1 MRIPGHDV
9 EHNRKTRSHR
19 SAGEVVTRI
28 RSKTGA
34 ITQRSRVAPVTVSR
48 VTYSSPIDCRA
59 VSGWSSKPDRTWTR
73 PRDNHL
79 CSPVLA
85 GRGKGH
91 KCHRPRHH
99 HNRSQP
105 ITTRRAWPALSLHR
119 PTSHLCQFL
128 NGFRFVAGVH
138 CHWAPRPTEQG
149 LLCLKTDTGAH
160 TRVAHW
166 LDSWRQDSVL
176 SKGTTLYFVCCRPGR
191 GRFSVVVS

>member
-105 ITTRRAWPALSLHR
+105 ITTRRAGSALSLHH

-128 NGFRFVAGVH
+128 NGFRFVAGVLPLGPEADRAGTSLLENRH
-138 CHWAPRPTEQG
+138 GCAYTCRTLFGFLAPRLRTI
-149 LLCLKTDTGAH
+149 
-160 TRVAHW
+160 
-166 LDSWRQDSVL
+166 
-176 SKGTTLYFVCCRPGR
+176 
-191 GRFSVVVS
+191 